1 MTTISG
7 NRQIQ
12 IQKATVVLDPGES
25 RVDASQVKRPKSF
38 MELCRINGSA
48 VIPVDNTNQY
58 WKKDWNIGARYTIQ
72 RIMGNGSYG
81 DVAKAYDNER
91 KEIVRFLGGCHS

>member
-1 MTTISG
+1 M
-7 NRQIQ
+7 
-12 IQKATVVLDPGES
+12 
-25 RVDASQVKRPKSF
+25 
-38 MELCRINGSA
+38 
-48 VIPVDNTNQY
+48 IPVDNTNQY

-91 KEIVRFLGGCHS
+91 KEIVRFLGVCHS